1 MMSKI
6 ENISLNKIVDYS
18 DERIDYFTCD
28 GNKSQL
34 EDYSS
39 IISKIKNASK
49 IINIASTT
57 KISDDI
63 IDALYQNE
71 EVNFYMIVKSF
82 DRAKDTLQRF
92 DSKKPTVI
100 REVASLE
107 NDFIIID
114 DISYLFINP
123 LANKINIFIEY
134 DEKYTKDLSFIFQS
148 YFWDYAT
155 KEKLVDTIA
164 EPIESPFP
172 PIGSR
177 DLEYVNIANTE
188 LENCTALYIPKD
200 KNFIDVLKKESENK
214 FFNDEIQISVYMN
227 EEYTQIGNLKFK
239 NFKFDFTNRWH
250 LKNDSLKN
258 ISLEDEIIP
267 KNENWNK
274 TINIIESK
282 NMNLGSV
289 VSSSIENMNETQP
302 QEFKLKEYIRSINYS
317 WNVLP
322 PSKPDDAKKSSLYNE
337 YDKLNDDY
345 QEELKQLEHQ
355 LIDLEKESGLLNQ
368 WFGGANRKAK
378 QNLRQIEEYRAKD
391 LKKLKIVDL
400 DIFLSKEFRMFYED
414 IMESNKNFK
423 SDRKRK
429 EAEKKWKDEKERKEN
444 SLNKKMDELNNNEKR
459 IAELKKITQKKKEL
473 KGQIAELRNSIK
485 SLQSKNEKY
494 DASGANE
501 EIVVL
506 ESREKE
512 LKDYPKEQTKLEKLI
527 KHLKDE
533 IQRINEEIA
542 KKYTDFKYTPKENE
556 IKNTQKSNEKEYKQ
570 LKLPKYSLPEVGIL
584 YETQKKYF
592 LEIVDYDQ
600 LKKANELKQRYEDKE
615 YKVVVGDSNE

>member
-1 MMSKI
+1 MSKI

-34 EDYSS
+34 EDYRS
-39 IISKIKNASK
+39 IISKIKNATK

-71 EVNFYMIVKSF
+71 EVNLYMLVKSF
-82 DRAKDTLQRF
+82 DKAKDTLQRF

-123 LANKINIFIEY
+123 LANKTNIFIEY

-164 EPIESPFP
+164 EPTESPFP

-227 EEYTQIGNLKFK
+227 EEYTQIRNLKFL

-274 TINIIESK
+274 TINITESE
-282 NMNLGSV
+282 NMNLGDV
-289 VSSSIENMNETQP
+289 VSNSIKNMKETEP
-302 QEFKLKEYIRSINYS
+302 KKLTLKRYIRSINYS

-355 LIDLEKESGLLNQ
+355 LIDLEKESGLYQQ

-378 QNLRQIEEYRAKD
+378 KNLRQIEEYRAKD

-400 DIFLSKEFRMFYED
+400 DIFLSKELRMFYED

-423 SDRKRK
+423 SEKKQK

-444 SLNKKMDELNNNEKR
+444 SLKKKRDEFNYNEKR
-459 IAELKKITQKKKEL
+459 IDELKKITQKKKDL
-473 KGQIAELRNSIK
+473 KDEIAELRNSLK
-485 SLQSKNEKY
+485 SLQSKNEK
-494 DASGANE
+494 DEMQRINK

-512 LKDYPKEQTKLEKLI
+512 LKDYPKEQTKLEKSL

-533 IQRINEEIA
+533 MQRIDEEIA
-542 KKYTDFKYTPKENE
+542 KKYTDFQYMPKENE
-556 IKNTQKSNEKEYKQ
+556 IKNTQKSNEKVYKQ
-570 LKLPKYSLPEVGIL
+570 LRAPKYSLPEVGIL
-584 YETQKKYF
+584 YETKKKYF

-600 LKKANELKQRYEDKE
+600 LKKANELRQRYDDKE
-615 YKVVVGDSNE
+615 YKVVVGDNNE